1 MSGRVVVARTLASAV
16 KDSVRPATPFASVPD
31 TSAPT
36 PLVRLSAPH
45 PAFSL
50 QGAVKTVHF
59 VRHGEGGHN
68 TATDRFGEWAYYSEQ
83 WKDSELTAPGREQAT
98 AVGTTL
104 AQQRPTG
111 GLELICTSPLTRTLQ
126 TAQLI
131 AAEFEPPPALVALEA
146 VRERMDGAQPANARR
161 PLSELRV
168 AYPGVDFSQ
177 IADEEDTGFADVQS
191 AVYDAVGEPWP
202 SPEAEPAM
210 RNLLN
215 YGFGARPAPDCFI
228 VFGGESRPRESG

>member
-1 MSGRVVVARTLASAV
+1 MVVTVVVTL
-16 KDSVRPATPFASVPD
+16 
-31 TSAPT
+31 
-36 PLVRLSAPH
+36 
-45 PAFSL
+45 AFSL

-98 AVGTTL
+98 AVGSTI

-131 AAEFEPPPALVALEA
+131 AAELDPPPALVALEA
-146 VRERMDGAQPANARR
+146 VRERMDGAQPANARQ
-161 PLSELRV
+161 PLSQLRV
-168 AYPGVDFSQ
+168 AYPAVDFSQ
-177 IADEEDTGFADVQS
+177 IADEEDRGFAEVQS
-191 AVYDAVGEPWP
+191 AVYGAVGEPWP
-202 SPEAEPAM
+202 SSEAEPAM

-215 YGFGARPAPDCFI
+215 YGFGARPAP
-228 VFGGESRPRESG
+228 